1 MLRPVRVAAWQRQ
14 RLAAHVTCGG
24 LLFSFFFLLFFC
36 LGHAHDPVQI
46 PLNSSGWTPLGWDS
60 GGHPLGLAPG
70 WRGRLGRDG
79 RVLMW
84 CVRHG
89 FIGDFQPLGRVRA

>member
-1 MLRPVRVAAWQRQ
+1 MRSRRRRGVLRPVRVAAWQRQ
-14 RLAAHVTCGG
+14 RLAAHVTCG
-24 LLFSFFFLLFFC
+24 
-36 LGHAHDPVQI
+36 
-46 PLNSSGWTPLGWDS
+46 GWTPLGWDS